1 MEANTWIDELYD
13 DVAITEGLAGEEAEL
28 IRSWA
33 ENHLAACESEPD
45 ARHLLDSLR
54 LLSRYVQEGESFEQL
69 FTALKANTAPPI
81 TQNPCP
87 GDLDSSTETLYP
99 TDC

>member
-13 DVAITEGLAGEEAEL
+13 DPAITEGLGLEEAEL
-28 IRSWA
+28 VRSWA
-33 ENHLAACESEPD
+33 ENHLSTCENEPD
-45 ARHLLDSLR
+45 ARHLLDAVR
-54 LLSRYVQEGESFEQL
+54 LLSRYVQEGENFEQL
-69 FTALKANTAPPI
+69 FTALRANAAPPVS
-81 TQNPCP
+81 NAPCP